1 MLIKKTVLGS
11 YQENAYII
19 INEETREAIIID
31 PGDEGKSLIGY
42 LKGLKVKLQYI
53 LLTRGHLDH
62 VGAVDELRE
71 EFNIPAYISEADMKY
86 IERRKVAFGQMKK
99 TDFFLKEGDDL
110 AFGNMPIKI
119 FETPG
124 HSKGSLSYLIDG
136 VLYVGDV
143 LFQGSIG
150 RTDLPGGEFNEL
162 ISSIKDKLMK
172 LPGNTR
178 VMPGHGPETTLAQE
192 KSFNI
197 YLR

>member
-1 MLIKKTVLGS
+1 MVLGS

-31 PGDEGKSLIGY
+31 PGDEGKSLVSY
-42 LKGLKVKLQYI
+42 LKGLNVKLQYI
-53 LLTRGHLDH
+53 LLTHGHLDH

-71 EFNIPAYISEADMKY
+71 EFKIPAYIGEADMKY
-86 IERRKVAFGQMKK
+86 IERRKVAFGSMKRA
-99 TDFFLKEGDDL
+99 DFFLKEGDAL
-110 AFGNMPIKI
+110 SFGNMPIKI
-119 FETPG
+119 VETPG
-124 HSKGSLSYLIDG
+124 HSKGSLSFLIDN

-178 VMPGHGPETTLAQE
+178 VMPGHGPETTLSQE

>member
-1 MLIKKTVLGS
+1 MLIKKMVLGS

-31 PGDEGKSLIGY
+31 PGDEGKSLVSY
-42 LKGLKVKLQYI
+42 LKGLNVKLQYI
-53 LLTRGHLDH
+53 LLTHGHLDH
-62 VGAVDELRE
+62 VGAVDEVRE
-71 EFNIPAYISEADMKY
+71 AFNIPAYISEVDMKY
-86 IERRKVAFGQMKK
+86 IERRKVAFGQMKRA
-99 TDFFLKEGDDL
+99 DFFLKEGDDL
-110 AFGNMPIKI
+110 SFGNLPIKI
-119 FETPG
+119 IETPG
-124 HSKGSLSYLIDG
+124 HSKGSLSYLIDN

-178 VMPGHGPETTLAQE
+178 VMPGHGPETTLSQE

>member
-1 MLIKKTVLGS
+1 MLIKKMVLGS

-31 PGDEGKSLIGY
+31 PGDDGKSLVSY
-42 LKGLKVKLQYI
+42 LKGLNVKLQYI
-53 LLTRGHLDH
+53 LLTHGHLDH
-62 VGAVDELRE
+62 VGAVDDLRE

-86 IERRKVAFGQMKK
+86 IERRKVAFGQMKRA
-99 TDFFLKEGDDL
+99 DFFLKEGDAL
-110 AFGNMPIKI
+110 SFGNMPVKI

-124 HSKGSLSYLIDG
+124 HSKGSLSFLIDN

-178 VMPGHGPETTLAQE
+178 VMPGHGPETTLSQE

>member
-1 MLIKKTVLGS
+1 MVLGS

-31 PGDEGKSLIGY
+31 PGDEGKSLVSY
-42 LKGLKVKLQYI
+42 LKGLNVKLQYI
-53 LLTRGHLDH
+53 LLTHGHLDH
-62 VGAVDELRE
+62 VGAVDEVRE
-71 EFNIPAYISEADMKY
+71 AFNIPAYISEVDMKY
-86 IERRKVAFGQMKK
+86 IERRKVAFGQMKRA
-99 TDFFLKEGDDL
+99 DFFLKEGDDL
-110 AFGNMPIKI
+110 SFGNLPIKI

-124 HSKGSLSYLIDG
+124 HSKGSLSFLIDN

-178 VMPGHGPETTLAQE
+178 VMPGHGPETTLSQE

>member
-31 PGDEGKSLIGY
+31 PGDEGKSLVSY
-42 LKGLKVKLQYI
+42 LKGLNVKLQYI
-53 LLTRGHLDH
+53 LLTHGHLDH
-62 VGAVDELRE
+62 VGAVDALRE

-86 IERRKVAFGQMKK
+86 IERRKVAFGPMKRA
-99 TDFFLKEGDDL
+99 DFFLKEGDDL
-110 AFGNMPIKI
+110 AFGNLPIRI

-124 HSKGSLSYLIDG
+124 HSRGSLSYLIDG

-150 RTDLPGGEFNEL
+150 RSDLPGGEFSEL

-178 VMPGHGPETTLAQE
+178 VMPGHGPETTLSQE

>member
-1 MLIKKTVLGS
+1 MVLGS

-19 INEETREAIIID
+19 INEENRGAIIID
-31 PGDEGKSLIGY
+31 PGDEGKSLVSY
-42 LKGLKVKLQYI
+42 LKGLNVKLQYI
-53 LLTRGHLDH
+53 LLTHGHLDH

-71 EFNIPAYISEADMKY
+71 EFNIPVYINEADMKY
-86 IERRKVAFGQMKK
+86 IERRKMAFGPMKRA
-99 TDFFLKEGDDL
+99 DFFLKEGDDL
-110 AFGNMPIKI
+110 SFGNHSIKI

-150 RTDLPGGEFNEL
+150 RTDLPGGDFNEL

-178 VMPGHGPETTLAQE
+178 VMPGHGPETTLSQE

>member
-1 MLIKKTVLGS
+1 MLIKKMVLGS

-31 PGDEGKSLIGY
+31 PGDEGKSLVSY
-42 LKGLKVKLQYI
+42 LKGLNVKLQYI
-53 LLTRGHLDH
+53 LLTHGHLDH
-62 VGAVDELRE
+62 VGAVDDLRE

-86 IERRKVAFGQMKK
+86 IERRKVAFGQMKRA
-99 TDFFLKEGDDL
+99 DFFLKEGDSL
-110 AFGNMPIKI
+110 SFGNMPVKI

-124 HSKGSLSYLIDG
+124 HSKGSLSFLIDN

-162 ISSIKDKLMK
+162 ISSIKDKLMR

-178 VMPGHGPETTLAQE
+178 VMPGHGPETTLSQE

>member
-1 MLIKKTVLGS
+1 MLIKKMVLGS

-19 INEETREAIIID
+19 INEETREAIVID
-31 PGDEGKSLIGY
+31 PGDEGKSLISY
-42 LKGLKVKLQYI
+42 LKGLNVKLQYI
-53 LLTRGHLDH
+53 LLTHGHLDH

-71 EFNIPAYISEADMKY
+71 EFNIPVYINEADMKY
-86 IERRKVAFGQMKK
+86 IERRKMAFGPMKRA
-99 TDFFLKEGDDL
+99 DFFLKEGDDL
-110 AFGNMPIKI
+110 SFGTHSIKI

-150 RTDLPGGEFNEL
+150 RTDLPGGDFNEL

-178 VMPGHGPETTLAQE
+178 VMPGHGPETTLSQE

>member
-1 MLIKKTVLGS
+1 MLIKKMVLGS

-31 PGDEGKSLIGY
+31 PGDEGKSLVSY
-42 LKGLKVKLQYI
+42 LKGLNVKLQYI
-53 LLTRGHLDH
+53 LLTHGHLDH
-62 VGAVDELRE
+62 VGAVDEVRE
-71 EFNIPAYISEADMKY
+71 AFNIPAYISEVDMKY
-86 IERRKVAFGQMKK
+86 IERRKVAFGQMKRA
-99 TDFFLKEGDDL
+99 DFFLKEGDDL
-110 AFGNMPIKI
+110 SFGNLPIKI

-124 HSKGSLSYLIDG
+124 HSKGSLSYLIDN

-178 VMPGHGPETTLAQE
+178 VMPGHGPETTLSQE

>member
-1 MLIKKTVLGS
+1 MLIKKMVLGS

-31 PGDEGKSLIGY
+31 PGDEGKSLVSYI
-42 LKGLKVKLQYI
+42 KGLNVKLQYI
-53 LLTRGHLDH
+53 LLTHGHLDH
-62 VGAVDELRE
+62 VGAVDDLRE

-86 IERRKVAFGQMKK
+86 IERRKVAFGQMKRA
-99 TDFFLKEGDDL
+99 DFFLKEGDSL
-110 AFGNMPIKI
+110 SFGNMPVKI

-124 HSKGSLSYLIDG
+124 HSKGSLCFLIDN

-178 VMPGHGPETTLAQE
+178 VMPGHGPETTLSQE

>member
-1 MLIKKTVLGS
+1 MLIKKMVLGS

-19 INEETREAIIID
+19 INEETREAIVID
-31 PGDEGKSLIGY
+31 PGDEGKSLVSY
-42 LKGLKVKLQYI
+42 LKGLNVKLQYI
-53 LLTRGHLDH
+53 LLTHGHLDH
-62 VGAVDELRE
+62 VGAVDEVRE
-71 EFNIPAYISEADMKY
+71 AFNIPAYISEVDMKY
-86 IERRKVAFGQMKK
+86 IERRKVAFGQMKRA
-99 TDFFLKEGDDL
+99 DFFLKEGDDL
-110 AFGNMPIKI
+110 SFGNLPIKI

-124 HSKGSLSYLIDG
+124 HSKGSLSYLIDN

-162 ISSIKDKLMK
+162 ISSIKDKLMR

-178 VMPGHGPETTLAQE
+178 VMPGHGPETTLSQE

>member
-1 MLIKKTVLGS
+1 MLIKKMVLGS
-11 YQENAYII
+11 YQENSYII

-31 PGDEGKSLIGY
+31 PGDEGKSLVSY
-42 LKGLKVKLQYI
+42 LKGLNVKLQYI
-53 LLTRGHLDH
+53 LLTHGHLDH
-62 VGAVDELRE
+62 VSAVDELRE
-71 EFNIPAYISEADMKY
+71 EFNIPVYINEADMKY
-86 IERRKVAFGQMKK
+86 IERRKMAFGPMKRA
-99 TDFFLKEGDDL
+99 DFFLKEGDDL
-110 AFGNMPIKI
+110 SFGTHSIKI

-124 HSKGSLSYLIDG
+124 HSKGSLSFLIDG

-150 RTDLPGGEFNEL
+150 RTDLPGGDFNEL

-178 VMPGHGPETTLAQE
+178 VMPGHGPETTLSQE

>member
-1 MLIKKTVLGS
+1 MVLGS

-19 INEETREAIIID
+19 INEETREALIID
-31 PGDEGKSLIGY
+31 PGDEGKSLVSY
-42 LKGLKVKLQYI
+42 LKGLNVKLQYI
-53 LLTRGHLDH
+53 LLTHGHLDH
-62 VGAVDELRE
+62 VGAVDEVRE
-71 EFNIPAYISEADMKY
+71 AFNIPAYISEVDMKY
-86 IERRKVAFGQMKK
+86 IERRKVAFGQMKRA
-99 TDFFLKEGDDL
+99 DFFLKEGDDL
-110 AFGNMPIKI
+110 SFGNLPIKI

-124 HSKGSLSYLIDG
+124 HSKGSLSYLIDN

-178 VMPGHGPETTLAQE
+178 VMPGHGPETTLSQE

>member
-1 MLIKKTVLGS
+1 MLIKKMVLGS

-19 INEETREAIIID
+19 INEENRGAIIID
-31 PGDEGKSLIGY
+31 PGDEGKSLVSY
-42 LKGLKVKLQYI
+42 LKGLNVKLQYI
-53 LLTRGHLDH
+53 LLTHGHLDH

-71 EFNIPAYISEADMKY
+71 EFNIPVYINEADMKY
-86 IERRKVAFGQMKK
+86 IERRKMAFGPMKRA
-99 TDFFLKEGDDL
+99 DFFLKEGDDL
-110 AFGNMPIKI
+110 SFGNHSIKI

-150 RTDLPGGEFNEL
+150 RTDLPGGDFNEL

-178 VMPGHGPETTLAQE
+178 VMPGHGPETTLSQE

>member
-1 MLIKKTVLGS
+1 MVLGS

-31 PGDEGKSLIGY
+31 PGDEGKSLVSY
-42 LKGLKVKLQYI
+42 LKGLNVKLQYI
-53 LLTRGHLDH
+53 LLTHGHLDH
-62 VGAVDELRE
+62 IGAVDDLRE

-86 IERRKVAFGQMKK
+86 IERRKVAFGQMKRA
-99 TDFFLKEGDDL
+99 DFFLKEGDDL
-110 AFGNMPIKI
+110 SFGNLPIKI
-119 FETPG
+119 IETPG
-124 HSKGSLSYLIDG
+124 HSKGSLSYLIDN

-178 VMPGHGPETTLAQE
+178 VMPGHGPETTLSQE

>member
-1 MLIKKTVLGS
+1 MLIKKMVLGS

-19 INEETREAIIID
+19 INEETREAIVID
-31 PGDEGKSLIGY
+31 PGDEGKSLVSY
-42 LKGLKVKLQYI
+42 LKGLNVKLQYI
-53 LLTRGHLDH
+53 LLTHGHLDH
-62 VGAVDELRE
+62 VGAVDEVRE
-71 EFNIPAYISEADMKY
+71 AFNIPAYISEVDMKY
-86 IERRKVAFGQMKK
+86 IERRKVAFGQMKRA
-99 TDFFLKEGDDL
+99 DFFLKEGDDL
-110 AFGNMPIKI
+110 SFGNLPIKI

-124 HSKGSLSYLIDG
+124 HSKGSLSYLIDN

-178 VMPGHGPETTLAQE
+178 VMPGHGPETTLSQE

>member
-1 MLIKKTVLGS
+1 MLIKKMVLGS

-31 PGDEGKSLIGY
+31 PGDEGKSLISY
-42 LKGLKVKLQYI
+42 LKGLNVKLQYI
-53 LLTRGHLDH
+53 LLTHGHLDH

-71 EFNIPAYISEADMKY
+71 EFNIPVYINEADMKY
-86 IERRKVAFGQMKK
+86 IERRKMAFGPMKRA
-99 TDFFLKEGDDL
+99 DFFLKEGDDL
-110 AFGNMPIKI
+110 SFGTHSIKI

-150 RTDLPGGEFNEL
+150 RTDLPGGDFNEL

-178 VMPGHGPETTLAQE
+178 VMPGHGPETTLSQE

>member
-1 MLIKKTVLGS
+1 MVLGS

-31 PGDEGKSLIGY
+31 PGDEGKSLISY
-42 LKGLKVKLQYI
+42 LKGLNVKLQYI
-53 LLTRGHLDH
+53 LLTHGHLDH

-71 EFNIPAYISEADMKY
+71 EFNIPVYINEADMKY
-86 IERRKVAFGQMKK
+86 IERRKMAFGPMKRA
-99 TDFFLKEGDDL
+99 DFFLKEGDDL
-110 AFGNMPIKI
+110 SFGTHSIKI

-150 RTDLPGGEFNEL
+150 RTDLPGGDFNEL

-178 VMPGHGPETTLAQE
+178 VMPGHGPETTLSQE

>member
-1 MLIKKTVLGS
+1 MLIKKMVLGS

-31 PGDEGKSLIGY
+31 PGDEGKSLVSY
-42 LKGLKVKLQYI
+42 LKGLNVKLQYI
-53 LLTRGHLDH
+53 LLTHGHLDH
-62 VGAVDELRE
+62 VGAVDEVRE
-71 EFNIPAYISEADMKY
+71 AFNIPAYISEVDMKY
-86 IERRKVAFGQMKK
+86 IERRKVAFGQMKRM
-99 TDFFLKEGDDL
+99 DFFLKEGDDL
-110 AFGNMPIKI
+110 SFGNLPIKI

-124 HSKGSLSYLIDG
+124 HSKGSLSYLIDN

-178 VMPGHGPETTLAQE
+178 VMPGHGPETTLSQE

>member
-1 MLIKKTVLGS
+1 MLIKKTVLGN

-31 PGDEGKSLIGY
+31 PGDEGKSLVSY
-42 LKGLKVKLQYI
+42 LKGLNIKLQYI
-53 LLTRGHLDH
+53 LLTHGHLDH
-62 VGAVDELRE
+62 VGAVDEVRE
-71 EFNIPAYISEADMKY
+71 AFNIPAYISEADMKY
-86 IERRKVAFGQMKK
+86 IEKRKVAFGQMKRA
-99 TDFFLKEGDDL
+99 DFFLKEGDDL
-110 AFGNMPIKI
+110 AFGKMPIKI

-136 VLYVGDV
+136 VLYAGDV

-178 VMPGHGPETTLAQE
+178 VMPGHGSETTLAQE